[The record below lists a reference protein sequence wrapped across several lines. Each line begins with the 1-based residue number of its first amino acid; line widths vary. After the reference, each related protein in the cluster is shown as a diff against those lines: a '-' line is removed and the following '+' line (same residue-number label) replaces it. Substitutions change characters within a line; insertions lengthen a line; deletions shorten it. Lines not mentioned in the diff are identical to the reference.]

1 VEPRYCSVLLST
13 SPTDTGDSG
22 LLLLTVDEAARVLR
36 IGRTKAYALTREY
49 RDTGGRSGIPVVDFG
64 DVLRVPAAR
73 IAAKL
78 GVTAADVVA
87 AVRGSHE
94 APAERPAP
102 PEAVAARPDETSRSR
117 TPRRRPASAT
127 AQLSLLD
134 ADGPPS
140 VR

>member
-1 VEPRYCSVLLST
+1 
-13 SPTDTGDSG
+13 
-22 LLLLTVDEAARVLR
+22 LTVDEAARVLR

-73 IAAKL
+73 IAATL

-87 AVRGSHE
+87 AVRGSHGG
-94 APAERPAP
+94 PAERAAP
-102 PEAVAARPDETSRSR
+102 PEAVPAGPDETSRPRSA
-117 TPRRRPASAT
+117 RRRPAPATT